1 MLTRKLKRKI
11 KWYRLLLK
19 YEVMEMSRRL
29 LIATALSGV
38 VLSVAPMAGIAEPTT
53 ASLITEQVLEK
64 EPGIFGKGWVIVKG
78 AGSQVAGVYRS
89 VTAVDERLIRKDE
102 QLKLAKL
109 KILEL
114 KEELAVKKFVNGL
127 ELDSAKACVGVID
140 NFFKTQVEGK

>member
-1 MLTRKLKRKI
+1 MLTHEIKRKI

-29 LIATALSGV
+29 LIATALCGV
-38 VLSVAPMAGIAEPTT
+38 VLSVAPIAGIAEPTT
-53 ASLITEQVLEK
+53 ASLITEQLLEK
-64 EPGIFGKGWVIVKG
+64 EPGLLGKSWIIIKG
-78 AGSQVAGVYRS
+78 AGNSVKGVYHS
-89 VTAVDERLIRKDE
+89 VTATDERLIRKDE

-114 KEELAVKKFVNGL
+114 KKEMAEKKFVSGL
-127 ELDSAKACVGVID
+127 KLDSAQACVGVID